1 MNEKKK
7 DSILSIAAS
16 LLCIAIGLLVGLIIL
31 YCSAMQR
38 MPGTALPVL
47 SSEVFYLRPKGIGSK
62 ISAAQLI
69 MTGLSVAFA
78 FKTGLFNIG
87 AAGQYTVGIFG
98 ALFSAIILHMPWY
111 LCLLTAMVCG
121 AVWGAFPG
129 FFKAYFNVNEVITS
143 IMFNWI
149 GLYLV
154 NELMYSTFKGMYD
167 RSFTQNLQVKAFPVF
182 PDSGYGL
189 KQHF

>member
-1 MNEKKK
+1 
-7 DSILSIAAS
+7 
-16 LLCIAIGLLVGLIIL
+16 
-31 YCSAMQR
+31 
-38 MPGTALPVL
+38 
-47 SSEVFYLRPKGIGSK
+47 
-62 ISAAQLI
+62 
-69 MTGLSVAFA
+69 
-78 FKTGLFNIG
+78 
-87 AAGQYTVGIFG
+87 
-98 ALFSAIILHMPWY
+98 MPWY

-167 RSFTQNLQVKAFPVF
+167 PENYQNLQVKLGFPVF